1 MSSTAI
7 TPRTSMSDV
16 DHVNGESCDLWSTP
30 GEDAEEEEDEDE
42 EEKRSSSCSRDA
54 EEKMKMIQTVVRT
67 PVVIHMLAPGMRY
80 GLNSL

>member
-1 MSSTAI
+1 
-7 TPRTSMSDV
+7 MSDV

-54 EEKMKMIQTVVRT
+54 EEKMKMIQVCQTLTAGGEGIKVDM
-67 PVVIHMLAPGMRY
+67 VIDVAISMCM
-80 GLNSL
+80 S